1 MNPLEN
7 IKLRI
12 EPNLHNKLPKKWKKI
27 GKILVLDL
35 GNVEGSKKNEIA
47 EVYAEEL
54 NVKTVIQKGKISG
67 ELRKPETID
76 LLYGTETTTEIS
88 EYGIKYRLDLR
99 GIMWSPGNTGWRSA
113 LAGPEKVSDFY
124 SFDKPRTIIDYF
136 AGIGYFALQMA
147 IGYPKAKVIAIEKNQ
162 KAIEYLSM
170 NIEENSIENI
180 EIINDDCRNIDLKA
194 DVIHLGYIG
203 NTIDFLEH
211 THDCLNT
218 NGIAVFHEA
227 YWNNWLGFKSRSDW
241 RSIPTKFS
249 DLMKTKGF
257 VVEKFEKVKFY
268 GPSTSHIIAI
278 LRKN

>member
-1 MNPLEN
+1 MTPLEN

-12 EPNLHNKLPKKWKKI
+12 EPNLHNKLPTKWKRI
-27 GKILVLDL
+27 GNILIVDL
-35 GNVEGSKKNEIA
+35 ENLADDKKREVAEI
-47 EVYAEEL
+47 YADEL
-54 NVKTVIQKGKISG
+54 NVKTVIQKGRISG

-99 GIMWSPGNTGWRSA
+99 EIMWSPGNTGWRSA

-162 KAIEYLSM
+162 KAIKYLSM

-218 NGIAVFHEA
+218 NGIAIFHEA
-227 YWNNWLGFKSRSDW
+227 YRNSWLGFKSRSDW
-241 RSIPTKFS
+241 GSIPTKFS
-249 DLMKTKGF
+249 DLMKTKDF
-257 VVEKFEKVKFY
+257 DVKKFERVKFY

>member
-147 IGYPKAKVIAIEKNQ
+147 RGYPEAKVIAIEKNQ

-218 NGIAVFHEA
+218 NGIAAFHEA
-227 YWNNWLGFKSRSDW
+227 YRNNWLGFKSRSDW
-241 RSIPTKFS
+241 GSIPTKFS
-249 DLMKTKGF
+249 ELMKTKSF
-257 VVEKFEKVKFY
+257 IVEKFERVKFY